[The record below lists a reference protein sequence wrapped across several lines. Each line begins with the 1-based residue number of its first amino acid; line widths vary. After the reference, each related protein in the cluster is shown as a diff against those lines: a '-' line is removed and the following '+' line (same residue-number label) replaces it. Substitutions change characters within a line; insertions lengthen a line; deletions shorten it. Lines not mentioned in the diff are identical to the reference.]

1 MRLAKL
7 LFFSAGTIII
17 TSACAIGNPIPA
29 LPANTPTETSTAL
42 PTITPLPTHTP
53 IPTPTFLFPIPQT
66 APLPAWI
73 TNFSDPILEA
83 LVNQK
88 PDFQDDFSP
97 ICIYKSVRLTK
108 CPPSYPHLDTE
119 DGISVLNQ
127 GWLYINPDN
136 LKRPYYAHIHDGT
149 LFIKLLE
156 GTENRDS
163 MVYNPK
169 LIRKNFV
176 LNFDFQFDK
185 TQPDATV
192 RFQFDQTAD
201 QSVALDLS
209 KNKTWTFHWGPHNDR
224 KSRTGTYDYFPPERI
239 NIMVIMRGTECA
251 VYLNRVPL
259 DYFSNCRPGPIVR
272 TSPWA
277 VSFHVI
283 TAPGYTAVVV
293 IDNVKLWDL
302 DKIHGLP

>member
-1 MRLAKL
+1 MKLAKL
-7 LFFSAGTIII
+7 LFFSAGTIIF
-17 TSACAIGNPIPA
+17 TLACAISNPIPA
-29 LPANTPTETSTAL
+29 LPANTPTATLTEI
-42 PTITPLPTHTP
+42 PTITPFPTQTSTP
-53 IPTPTFLFPIPQT
+53 STLLQPTPVTTPF
-66 APLPAWI
+66 PAWV
-73 TNFSDPILEA
+73 TDFSDPILVA

-97 ICIYKSVRLTK
+97 ICIYKSFRLEM
-108 CPPSYPHLDTE
+108 CPSSDQQLYFQ
-119 DGISVLNQ
+119 DGFSVLNQ
-127 GWLYINPDN
+127 GWFYIDPNSR
-136 LKRPYYAHIHDGT
+136 KRPFYAHIQDEA
-149 LFIKLLE
+149 LFIKLPE

-163 MVYNPK
+163 MVYNPR

-185 TQPDATV
+185 TQPDATA

-209 KNKTWTFHWGPHNDR
+209 KNKTWTFHWGFHNDW

-239 NIMVIMRGTECA
+239 NIMVIMRGKECA
-251 VYLNRVPL
+251 VYLNNVPL
-259 DYFSNCRPGPIVR
+259 DYFSDCRSAPIVR
-272 TSPWA
+272 SSPWA
-277 VSFHVI
+277 VSFHVLA
-283 TAPGYTAVVV
+283 TPGNTAVIV